1 MQPQVIFV
9 HGLWMHSSEGS
20 LLRHYLGRS
29 LEAGTPTFNY
39 RSVTERLEVA
49 ADRLAR
55 QMRELAARLAGT
67 GTRAGG
73 PPPIHLV
80 GHSLG
85 GLLVLRMFERHADL
99 PPGRIVLLGSP
110 VTGSHAAER
119 LSTWPISSRF
129 LGHSHPE
136 LVNASPACA
145 TREIGMI
152 AGSRP
157 FGLGRLLTR
166 FDEPND
172 GTVAV
177 RETELECAT
186 DRIVLPVG
194 HTGMLIS
201 PQVARETAHFLR
213 YGRFSLRASS

>member
-1 MQPQVIFV
+1 MDSMRPQVIFV

-20 LLRHYLGRS
+20 LLRYSLGRS
-29 LEAGTPTFNY
+29 LRADTPTFNY

-49 ADRLAR
+49 ADRLAK
-55 QMRELAARLAGT
+55 QMRQL
-67 GTRAGG
+67 GG
-73 PPPIHLV
+73 SPIHLV

-99 PPGRIVLLGSP
+99 PKGRIVLLGSP

-119 LSTWPISSRF
+119 LSTWPISARF

-152 AGSRP
+152 AGNRP
-157 FGLGRLLTR
+157 IGLGRLFTR

>member
-1 MQPQVIFV
+1 MPTQVIFV

-20 LLRHYLGRS
+20 LLRLHLGRS
-29 LEAGTPTFNY
+29 LGAETPTFNY
-39 RSVTERLEVA
+39 RSVTERLESA

-55 QMRELAARLAGT
+55 QMRQLGAREAG
-67 GTRAGG
+67 AGG
-73 PPPIHLV
+73 SPAIHLV

-99 PPGRIVLLGSP
+99 PAGRIVLLGSP
-110 VTGSHAAER
+110 VTGSHAAQR
-119 LSTWPISSRF
+119 LSIWPATARL

-136 LVNASPACA
+136 LVNVSPACA
-145 TREIGMI
+145 TREIGVI
-152 AGSRP
+152 AGNRP
-157 FGLGRLLTR
+157 IGLGRLLTR

-213 YGRFSLRASS
+213 HGRFSLRASS

>member
-1 MQPQVIFV
+1 MDAMRPQVIFV

-20 LLRHYLGRS
+20 LLRIRLARA
-29 LEAGTPTFNY
+29 LDADTPTFNY
-39 RSVTERLEVA
+39 RSVTERLEHA
-49 ADRLAR
+49 TDRLAA
-55 QMRELAARLAGT
+55 QMRTLAG
-67 GTRAGG
+67 
-73 PPPIHLV
+73 PVHLV

-85 GLLVLRMFERHADL
+85 GLLVLRLFERHADL
-99 PPGRIVLLGSP
+99 PQGRVVLLGSP
-110 VTGSHAAER
+110 VIGSHAAER
-119 LSTWPISSRF
+119 VSTVPVIARM

-152 AGSRP
+152 AGNRP
-157 FGLGRLLTR
+157 IGLGRLFTR